1 MPGRGEAR
9 LDRLIEGVLADLDL
23 RTRFREHLAIS
34 SWPQIAGRVVSA
46 HSRAE
51 AVRDG
56 VLIVAADTPA
66 WANELQMRRRELLEL
81 LAAKIGS
88 GVIRDI
94 HFRGGTRRRE
104 RRSRQPGPRPAEI
117 RLSGRQEKRIAEAAG
132 KIEDEELRRR
142 AERAFTSLARMSEWR
157 RRSGWRR
164 CRRCGRWQRVG
175 RRWCASCTYSGRRRR
190 RR

>member
-1 MPGRGEAR
+1 VTGRGEAS
-9 LDRLIEGVLADLDL
+9 LNRLIEGVLADLDL

-34 SWPQIAGRVVSA
+34 SWPQIAGQVVSG
-46 HSRAE
+46 HTQAE

-56 VLIVAADTPA
+56 VLIVATDTSA

-94 HFRGGTRRRE
+94 HFRAGARRRG
-104 RRSRQPGPRPAEI
+104 RRAKQPVPRPSEV

-132 KIEDEELRRR
+132 KIEDEELRRG
-142 AERAFTSLARMSEWR
+142 AERAFTALAKISEWR
-157 RRSGWRR
+157 RRGGWRR
-164 CRRCGRWQRVG
+164 CRRCGQWQRVG